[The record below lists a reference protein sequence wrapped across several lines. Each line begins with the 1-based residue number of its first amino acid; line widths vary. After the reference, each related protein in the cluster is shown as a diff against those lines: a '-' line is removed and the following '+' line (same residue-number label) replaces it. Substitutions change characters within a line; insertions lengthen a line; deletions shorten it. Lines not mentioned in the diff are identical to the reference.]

1 MLIYCLYHRT
11 FLILYLRWIMK
22 KYGIGDKIKYGAYG
36 ECLITDMRKET
47 IGGKQRDFFVLSQK
61 KNSCTILVPFEKAEC
76 FREVKDALSVDEI
89 KALRL
94 VDRNAVNWELD
105 DKSRDAEF
113 KKIFDRDEISEIAA
127 AFLSITE
134 KQNELKTKRKKLR
147 VTDLNAY
154 KVCERI
160 LYDELSRTLDLQT
173 EDLVSILNGELE
185 PVAKQ

>member
-1 MLIYCLYHRT
+1 
-11 FLILYLRWIMK
+11 MK

-36 ECLITDMRKET
+36 QCLITDMRKET

-113 KKIFDRDEISEIAA
+113 KKIFDSDEISEIAD
-127 AFLSITE
+127 
-134 KQNELKTKRKKLR
+134 NGKTKRTENKTQKTARNRLKR
-147 VTDLNAY
+147 V
-154 KVCERI
+154 
-160 LYDELSRTLDLQT
+160 
-173 EDLVSILNGELE
+173 
-185 PVAKQ
+185 